1 MPTYFGYGFHSG
13 GYTQYLNGKDR
24 FKYLKNGKYDP
35 DAEHSLEKIDE
46 QVKPDEGSNDVA
58 GYDSGVAVNQSV
70 SNEISIEDRSREHQ
84 RLVGLTNSMPVS
96 MDLQGGGGKRVVVA
110 KGDSLEPK
118 KPNGPSMKISK
129 VESNTG
135 Y

>member
-24 FKYLKNGKYDP
+24 FKYLKNSKYDP
-35 DAEHSLEKIDE
+35 DAEHSLEKVDE
-46 QVKPDEGSNDVA
+46 QVKPDEGSTDVP

-96 MDLQGGGGKRVVVA
+96 MDLQGGKRAVV
-110 KGDSLEPK
+110 SLEPK
-118 KPNGPSMKISK
+118 KSSGPSMKISK